1 MSEWTQPKTN
11 WNTSD
16 RFNISDFNRIKNNLV
31 FVHNWLSDLVGNFSI
46 IDMGEDI
53 TSYDGYWEV
62 AKFNAFETN
71 LETLNKYALN
81 RNYGTTKTFYENG
94 LFINADELNRI
105 ESAILDLYGICKG
118 MESGR
123 RRLPFRIGT
132 FKFRF

>member
-31 FVHNWLSDLVGNFSI
+31 FVHTWLSDLVGNFSL

-53 TSYDGYWEV
+53 TNYDGYWEV

-71 LETLNKYALN
+71 LETLNKHALN

-123 RRLPFRIGT
+123 RRLPFRIGA

>member
-31 FVHNWLSDLVGNFSI
+31 FVHTWLSDLVGNFSL

-53 TSYDGYWEV
+53 TNYDGYWEV

-71 LETLNKYALN
+71 LETLNKHALN

-94 LFINADELNRI
+94 LFINAEELNRI

-123 RRLPFRIGT
+123 RRLPFRIGA

>member
-31 FVHNWLSDLVGNFSI
+31 FVHTWLSDLVGNFSI

-53 TSYDGYWEV
+53 TNYDGYWEV

-94 LFINADELNRI
+94 LFINAEELNRI

-123 RRLPFRIGT
+123 RRLPFRIGA